1 MLNELE
7 IARTG
12 WFSDPPQMDE
22 QQVRIIIVAHV
33 DVSAKLGTKHIYTV
47 IALSSAGVPSMPS
60 LPATV
65 E

>member
-1 MLNELE
+1 
-7 IARTG
+7 
-12 WFSDPPQMDE
+12 MDE
-22 QQVRIIIVAHV
+22 QQVSIIIVAHV
-33 DVSAKLGTKHIYTV
+33 DVSAKLGTKHVYTV

>member
-1 MLNELE
+1 MLNEFRDCTHRLVFRS
-7 IARTG
+7 A
-12 WFSDPPQMDE
+12 QMDE
-22 QQVRIIIVAHV
+22 QQVPIIIVAHV